1 MTKFAGIL
9 RQLAVALGISFGLC
23 GIADAHSGIL
33 DGYGCHLG
41 ADKVSYHCHQG
52 QFVGRTFKSKADFL
66 RELRGGKSEQL
77 SPKSNPPPLERKLD
91 K

>member
-1 MTKFAGIL
+1 MTKLAGIS
-9 RQLAVALGISFGLC
+9 RQLGFALGIVFGLY

-33 DGYGCHLG
+33 DGYGCHVG
-41 ADKVSYHCHQG
+41 PDKISYHCHQG
-52 QFVGRTFKSKADFL
+52 QFAGRTFKSKADFL

-77 SPKSNPPPLERKLD
+77 SPKTNPPPLERKVD